1 MVGIGSTSGYLDDK
15 ALELYEFR
23 SFGLVFIHIDF

>member
-1 MVGIGSTSGYLDDK
+1 MVEIGSTSGSLDDK
-15 ALELYEFR
+15 ALELYELR